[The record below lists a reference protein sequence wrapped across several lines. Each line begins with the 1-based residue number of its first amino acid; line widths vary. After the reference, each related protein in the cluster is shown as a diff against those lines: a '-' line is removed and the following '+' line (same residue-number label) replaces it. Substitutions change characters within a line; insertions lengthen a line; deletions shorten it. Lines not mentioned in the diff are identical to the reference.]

1 MSRWATLIGIVCLVP
16 TSILMGSGTAAV
28 AITRAQEV
36 DEPIDFIRFNGAVYL
51 STIYL
56 AENSS
61 RASYAPIGPQELGP
75 AVGQVVTN
83 WIDGSDEAMYPN
95 EPCSW
100 DAPDGTAPLLA
111 PGDAIYAVR
120 GYATTFRLA
129 ARHDGELISYQ
140 VWCSDEAEVGAD
152 LFDVYDRVE
161 RISVTADLS
170 ESSGFAVIE
179 DQATIASLVGMLL
192 EGKVIPEELSSIA
205 PVTHQLII
213 HLDDGT
219 TFRASAA
226 SEEFLWGLGVVSVPA
241 AFTETLDRAWT
252 AHLSESDADSS

>member
-1 MSRWATLIGIVCLVP
+1 MSRWAPMMAILGLVP
-16 TSILMGSGTAAV
+16 TLILMGHGTGSV
-28 AITRAQEV
+28 AITSAQEV

-51 STIYL
+51 STVYL

-61 RASYAPIGPQELGP
+61 RASFAPIGPQELGP

-83 WIDGSDEAMYPN
+83 WIDGNDEVLYPN

-111 PGDAIYAVR
+111 PGDVIYAVR

-129 ARHDGELISYQ
+129 ARRDGDLISYQ
-140 VWCSDEAEVGAD
+140 VWCSDDAEVGAD
-152 LFDVYDRVE
+152 LFDVYGRVE

-179 DQATIASLVGMLL
+179 DPATVAGLVDMLL
-192 EGKVIPEELSSIA
+192 AGEVIPEEFSSIA
-205 PVTHQLII
+205 PVTHQII
-213 HLDDGT
+213 VHLDDGS

-226 SEEFLWGLGVVSVPA
+226 PEEFLWGLGAVSVPA
-241 AFTETLDRAWT
+241 AFTETLDHAWT
-252 AHLSESDADSS
+252 AHLAESGADPP

>member
-1 MSRWATLIGIVCLVP
+1 MSRWASLIGISCLV
-16 TSILMGSGTAAV
+16 SALFLIEQGTAAV
-28 AITRAQEV
+28 SITAAQEV
-36 DEPIDFIRFNGAVYL
+36 DEPIDFIRFNGAIYL

-61 RASYAPIGPQELGP
+61 RAAYTPIGRQDLGP

-83 WIDGSDEAMYPN
+83 WIDANDEAAYPN
-95 EPCSW
+95 EPCFW
-100 DAPDGTAPLLA
+100 DAPDGTAPRLA

-129 ARHDGELISYQ
+129 ARQDEGFVSYQ
-140 VWCSDEAEVGAD
+140 VWCSDDAEVGAD
-152 LFDVYDRVE
+152 LFDIFNRVE
-161 RISVTADLS
+161 RISVTADVS
-170 ESSGFAVIE
+170 ETSGFAVID
-179 DQATIASLVGMLL
+179 DQATISRLVGMLL
-192 EGKVIPEELSSIA
+192 EGKVIPEELSSTA

-226 SEEFLWGLGVVSVPA
+226 PEEFLWGLGAVSVPA
-241 AFTETLDRAWT
+241 AFTEILDRAWT
-252 AHLSESDADSS
+252 AHLDESGVDSA

>member
-1 MSRWATLIGIVCLVP
+1 MSRRATLIGIVCLVP
-16 TSILMGSGTAAV
+16 ALILMGHATAAV
-28 AITRAQEV
+28 AITGAQEI

-51 STIYL
+51 STVYL

-61 RASYAPIGPQELGP
+61 RASYASITPQELGP
-75 AVGQVVTN
+75 VVGQVVTN
-83 WIDGSDEAMYPN
+83 WIDESDEAMYPN

-129 ARHDGELISYQ
+129 ARHDGDLIAYQ
-140 VWCSDEAEVGAD
+140 VWCSDDAEVGAD

-170 ESSGFAVIE
+170 ESAGFAAID
-179 DQATIASLVGMLL
+179 DQVTIASLVGMLL
-192 EGKVIPEELSSIA
+192 EGKVIPEELSSLA
-205 PVTHQLII
+205 PVTHQMII

-226 SEEFLWGLGVVSVPA
+226 PEEFLWGLGAVSVPA

-252 AHLSESDADSS
+252 AHLRESGAEP